1 VALVALVALVAQRE
15 IMIEIECRDGWWI
28 IKAPKMRLV
37 LTKAQFIEALRR
49 GRQYRRREQ
58 QQARLQKAAR

>member
-1 VALVALVALVAQRE
+1 
-15 IMIEIECRDGWWI
+15 MIEIECRDGWWI